1 MVHSVTSPETHG
13 LLGNGEINMGSKS
26 VYLRQYVTRLC
37 ACESVEGE
45 GRKGREGKSKVSL
58 LSVPDPKP
66 TSAWDHFQFPC
77 VILQAIHAPDEVW
90 GRD

>member
-13 LLGNGEINMGSKS
+13 LLGNGEVNMGSKS

-45 GRKGREGKSKVSL
+45 GKSKVSL
-58 LSVPDPKP
+58 VSVPDPKP
-66 TSAWDHFQFPC
+66 TSVRDHFQFPR